1 MDSPPLTL
9 PLHNRRSL
17 SRVKSGWNAVQPSDN
32 TSSNRTGQDG
42 RDSEATTRTPVSSGQ
57 VAMSQV
63 YAAMSS
69 MSKSI
74 RGRDGAV
81 SQQAEVEEQ
90 LPSSSSSSSGLKKGE
105 DAAVEFSKKR
115 DE

>member
-1 MDSPPLTL
+1 
-9 PLHNRRSL
+9 
-17 SRVKSGWNAVQPSDN
+17 
-32 TSSNRTGQDG
+32 
-42 RDSEATTRTPVSSGQ
+42 
-57 VAMSQV
+57 MSQV

-81 SQQAEVEEQ
+81 NQQAEVEEQ
-90 LPSSSSSSSGLKKGE
+90 LASSSSSSGLKKGE